1 MTGKNDRRTQ
11 GTDKINNWP
20 RCTQLVM
27 DSGKSRLAFQVQ
39 ICTHPSPFQTLG
51 LERFLDAMRIKTKN
65 LWHEVQRLAWQFLCL
80 SLSLS
85 PLHTNPGSWHP
96 GPEVLTALVHYLWVS
111 NLSPFIYCNLWIVLQ
126 QFLIHVNR
134 LSHQGDDQQTE
145 PFGMGWPGQDSSSL
159 GLFQLCSVFC
169 TPQRLPW
176 FTAEGCFPEQGPLF
190 STGRRFMVVPSE
202 ERGFITKGLW
212 DCVLSSLLSP
222 FAVSFSVHNRAARWS
237 SPKCCSLPRG

>member
-51 LERFLDAMRIKTKN
+51 LGRFLDAMRIKTKN

-111 NLSPFIYCNLWIVLQ
+111 NLRNPEIVQLM
-126 QFLIHVNR
+126 NR
-134 LSHQGDDQQTE
+134 
-145 PFGMGWPGQDSSSL
+145 
-159 GLFQLCSVFC
+159 
-169 TPQRLPW
+169 TP
-176 FTAEGCFPEQGPLF
+176 T
-190 STGRRFMVVPSE
+190 
-202 ERGFITKGLW
+202 
-212 DCVLSSLLSP
+212 
-222 FAVSFSVHNRAARWS
+222 VSDT
-237 SPKCCSLPRG
+237 C